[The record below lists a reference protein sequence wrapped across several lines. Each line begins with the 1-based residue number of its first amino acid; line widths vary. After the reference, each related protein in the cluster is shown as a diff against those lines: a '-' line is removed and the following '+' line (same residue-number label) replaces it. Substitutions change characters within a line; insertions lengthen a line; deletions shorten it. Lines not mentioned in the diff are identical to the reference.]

1 MARTKTYTI
10 TIVGT
15 VDDSELDVL
24 VPSGEITIDIY
35 TARGNVYEV
44 RAELVKAETKL
55 KEGE

>member
-15 VDDSELDVL
+15 VDDSELDIL

-44 RAELVKAETKL
+44 KAELVKAETKL

>member
-15 VDDSELDVL
+15 VDDSELDIL